1 MTNPLHVGTKAYLSF
16 NLRHFWPMKIW
27 VDQKKK
33 FMTKFLSLYLE
44 ADPLDVEDSQDVF
57 MIEEGDTPPLVL
69 LVISN
74 GTVV

>member
-1 MTNPLHVGTKAYLSF
+1 
-16 NLRHFWPMKIW
+16 
-27 VDQKKK
+27 
-33 FMTKFLSLYLE
+33 MTKFLSLYLE